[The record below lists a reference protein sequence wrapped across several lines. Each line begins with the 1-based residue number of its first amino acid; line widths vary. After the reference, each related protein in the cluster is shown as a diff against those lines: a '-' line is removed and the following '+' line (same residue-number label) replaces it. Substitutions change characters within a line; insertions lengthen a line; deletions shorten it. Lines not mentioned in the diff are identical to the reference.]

1 MSVMQQWL
9 PAQASP
15 EAVVNEN
22 FESVEHSA
30 VYAKDPATTAGL
42 TWGYLGGRW
51 AGHPVVAGTVPL
63 AASATNYVVVARA
76 TGVLSV
82 SGSPTNW
89 NNTAAYAR
97 VYKLSTGVAT
107 VTDVEDWRAGGY
119 GVHGQGESSGGGG
132 STITA
137 IPIAC
142 SDEST
147 SLTAGIDKVTFRMPY
162 AMELSEVR
170 ASLTVAQVG
179 GSLLTVDINAA
190 GTSILSTRLTVDNG
204 EKTST
209 TAATPAVISD
219 TALADDAEI
228 TIDIDQV
235 GDGTAAGLKVYLI
248 GVAA

>member
-1 MSVMQQWL
+1 MSVLQQWE
-9 PAQASP
+9 PAQADP
-15 EAVVNEN
+15 QVIVNEN
-22 FESVEHSA
+22 FEALEHMA
-30 VYAKDPATTAGL
+30 VYGKDATSTAGL

-51 AGHPVVAGTVPL
+51 AGHAVVAGTVAL

-82 SGSPTNW
+82 SGSSTNW

-107 VTDVEDWRAGGY
+107 VTTVEDWRAGGY

-132 STITA
+132 STITV

-142 SDEST
+142 SDEAT
-147 SLTAGIDKVTFRMPY
+147 PLTAGTAKVTFRMPF
-162 AMELSEVR
+162 AMNLSEVR
-170 ASLTVAQVG
+170 ASLTTAQAS
-179 GSLLTVDINAA
+179 GSILTVDINAGGA
-190 GTSILSTRLTVDNG
+190 SILSTKLTIDNT

-209 TAATPAVISD
+209 TAATPAVISSRTLD
-219 TALADDAEI
+219 DDAEI

-235 GDGTAAGLKVYLI
+235 EVGTANGLKVYLI
-248 GVAA
+248 GVPG